1 MFEDLDETL
10 KNIIQDSFIIKAC
23 QSTNRLRPYHSE
35 AAQYK
40 SKLQVSTPC

>member
-35 AAQYK
+35 VK
-40 SKLQVSTPC
+40 TSSKYSMLK